1 MRLKTAPPRSFIAQ
15 SNCERGV
22 NAVYPVCVCS
32 IEQNK
37 EGGCFLRKTGEKERL
52 GVPRTIARFLAR
64 LDGKT
69 DPHALLPGFS
79 EEEMDKLLSMLE
91 ENEYIRTRRW
101 NGSFLAAQVT
111 LWFAPRHI
119 PAAVRRACKTIS
131 LLLAVTWLPVLIFGL
146 LQFLHG
152 NWADGGSETLGIVL
166 GLLAGIVLHEAG
178 HAVSCVGFGGR
189 LVCAGLLS
197 QFFVIPGAYV
207 EVDHVRLSRS
217 ERVHLLLSGV
227 EMNFLLA
234 GLSLLVGTIAW
245 GDCLTMAGLMNVVFG
260 LLNIGIYYSG
270 MDGAKALEELMGD
283 QALSEAILTRRTARQ
298 TIRRRAGVSGRA
310 RIAAVHI
317 LSVLQLGILAILIL
331 NFKEMLSWI
340 F

>member
-1 MRLKTAPPRSFIAQ
+1 M
-15 SNCERGV
+15 
-22 NAVYPVCVCS
+22 YPVCVCA

-37 EGGCFLRKTGEKERL
+37 EGICYLRKNGETERL
-52 GVPRTIARFLAR
+52 EVPRALARFLAR

-79 EEEMDKLLSMLE
+79 KEQKEELLSMLE
-91 ENEYIRTRRW
+91 EKGYIRTRRW
-101 NGSFLAAQVT
+101 NRSFLAAQVA

-131 LLLAVTWLPVLIFGL
+131 LLLAILWLPVLIFGL
-146 LQFLHG
+146 LQLLHG
-152 NWADGGSETLGIVL
+152 NWTDGGSDTLGIVL
-166 GLLAGIVLHEAG
+166 GLAAGLVLHEAG
-178 HAVSCVGFGGR
+178 HAVSCVGLGGR
-189 LVCAGLLS
+189 LVCAGLLT

-207 EVDHVRLSRS
+207 EVDDVRLSRS
-217 ERVHLLLSGV
+217 ERVHMLLSGV

-234 GLSLLVGTIAW
+234 GLAFLAGTIVW
-245 GDCLTMAGLMNVVFG
+245 GDCLAMAGMMNATLA
-260 LLNIGIYYSG
+260 LLNLGIYYFG
-270 MDGAKALEELMGD
+270 MDGARALEELMGD
-283 QALSEAILTRRTARQ
+283 LDLSEAILTRRTARQ

-317 LSVLQLGILAILIL
+317 LSVMQLGILSILIL
-331 NFKEMLSWI
+331 NIKEVLSWI

>member
-1 MRLKTAPPRSFIAQ
+1 M
-15 SNCERGV
+15 
-22 NAVYPVCVCS
+22 YPVCVCA

-37 EGGCFLRKTGEKERL
+37 EGVCFLRKTGETKRL
-52 GVPRTIARFLAR
+52 EVPRALARFLAR

-69 DPHALLPGFS
+69 DPHELLPGFS

-91 ENEYIRTRRW
+91 DMENIITTRRW
-101 NGSFLAAQVT
+101 NGSFLMPQLT

-131 LLLAVTWLPVLIFGL
+131 LLLAVAWLPVLIFGL

-207 EVDHVRLSRS
+207 EVDDVRLSRS
-217 ERVHLLLSGV
+217 ERVHMLLSGV
-227 EMNFLLA
+227 DMNFLLA
-234 GLSLLVGTIAW
+234 GLSLLAGTIAW

-260 LLNIGIYYSG
+260 LLNIGIYYFG
-270 MDGAKALEELMGD
+270 MDGAKALEELMGNQD
-283 QALSEAILTRRTARQ
+283 LSEAILARRTARQ

-317 LSVLQLGILAILIL
+317 LSVLQLGILSILIL
-331 NFKEMLSWI
+331 NFKEVLSWI